1 MNQDNRLIV
10 VVKRECPTCELV
22 ESVLHEIDRGT
33 LPLYTL
39 VQDDADYSAGG
50 LKNIAYDETLEQ
62 SWILDI
68 EFVPT
73 LVRIEAGKEV
83 ARIYGWDKAEWRRI
97 SGQPALGA
105 MLPDMRPGC
114 GSMTL
119 NPGMPEQLAVRFG
132 NVSFKSRQVELG
144 DEEDAVEACFDRG
157 WSDGLPVVPP
167 TRERVLTM
175 LAGTSRQPDEFLGL
189 IPPELNPCTVEKVA
203 INAVLAG
210 CKPEYMPVVL
220 ATLEA
225 ALDEDF
231 AMHGLLCTTHFAG
244 PVVVVNG
251 PIAKAVGMNSG
262 HNALGQGNRAN
273 ACIGRTLQLIVRNVG
288 GGRPG
293 EIDRST
299 LGNPGKYTFCFAEA
313 EHDSWEPLSM
323 QHGLRRGAS
332 AVTVYAGA
340 GLIGI
345 LDQKSRTPESLLR
358 SVAASLRAVEHTKI
372 AMRNDALVI
381 MAPEHADVFINV
393 GWSKARVIEELETLL
408 ELPGEDMIEGA
419 GGIEYGMP
427 ADMAGRK
434 LAKFRKG
441 GIMLVRAGGTAG
453 KFSAIVPSWAAGP
466 SGSVPVTK
474 EVVA

>member
-1 MNQDNRLIV
+1 
-10 VVKRECPTCELV
+10 
-22 ESVLHEIDRGT
+22 
-33 LPLYTL
+33 
-39 VQDDADYSAGG
+39 
-50 LKNIAYDETLEQ
+50 
-62 SWILDI
+62 
-68 EFVPT
+68 
-73 LVRIEAGKEV
+73 
-83 ARIYGWDKAEWRRI
+83 
-97 SGQPALGA
+97 
-105 MLPDMRPGC
+105 
-114 GSMTL
+114 
-119 NPGMPEQLAVRFG
+119 
-132 NVSFKSRQVELG
+132 
-144 DEEDAVEACFDRG
+144 
-157 WSDGLPVVPP
+157 
-167 TRERVLTM
+167 
-175 LAGTSRQPDEFLGL
+175 
-189 IPPELNPCTVEKVA
+189 
-203 INAVLAG
+203 
-210 CKPEYMPVVL
+210 
-220 ATLEA
+220 
-225 ALDEDF
+225 
-231 AMHGLLCTTHFAG
+231 
-244 PVVVVNG
+244 
-251 PIAKAVGMNSG
+251 
-262 HNALGQGNRAN
+262 
-273 ACIGRTLQLIVRNVG
+273 
-288 GGRPG
+288 
-293 EIDRST
+293 
-299 LGNPGKYTFCFAEA
+299 
-313 EHDSWEPLSM
+313 M